1 MRRTLKVIVAVVI
14 LALIIIVARSSF
26 FLPDGKT
33 LFIEQGCVRCHTF
46 RDVGKGPINISH
58 VSEKWS
64 NERLRDQ
71 IRNPRVNN
79 PNTGMPN
86 FGYLSGRQVK
96 ALIRFLN
103 GKG

>member
-1 MRRTLKVIVAVVI
+1 MHKTL
-14 LALIIIVARSSF
+14 LIIVSAVLLVLGVVTARYTI

-33 LFIEQGCVRCHTF
+33 LFIEQGCVRCHTC
-46 RDVGKGPINISH
+46 RGVGKGGIDLSH
-58 VSEKWS
+58 VTEKWS
-64 NERLRDQ
+64 AARIKDQ

-86 FGYLSGRQVK
+86 FGHLSDRQVY
-96 ALIRFLN
+96 ALLEFLR